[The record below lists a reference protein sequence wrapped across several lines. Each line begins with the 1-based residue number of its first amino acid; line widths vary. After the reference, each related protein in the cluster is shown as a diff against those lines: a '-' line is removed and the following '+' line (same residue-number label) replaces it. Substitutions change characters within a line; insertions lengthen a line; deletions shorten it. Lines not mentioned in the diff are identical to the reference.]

1 MSAADIRGLV
11 LIVLVVLLIPVGL
24 TAITVRNFAQDCD
37 TTGGHFALTL
47 TLATCVY
54 GDDQ

>member
-1 MSAADIRGLV
+1 VNADIRGMVLV
-11 LIVLVVLLIPVGL
+11 VLVVLLIPVGL
-24 TAITVRNFAQDCD
+24 TAISVRNFKQDCD